1 MLSKVELLWERMTE
15 LYGNK
20 WINHYG
26 EQPSK
31 LWSDALDNV
40 TPQQIGGAFKKLL
53 TGKFKSFVPT
63 LAEFIELCLPQGEDF
78 GLPTVNEAFKQAVM
92 RQTDKHPAVVYCLRQ
107 MTDVV
112 KFRESPTKEAEKI
125 FNEAWA
131 KTVEHIANG
140 GALPERE
147 KQIESKQTG
156 DSVKNKQAGEQA
168 LAELRTLFK

>member
-1 MLSKVELLWERMTE
+1 MTA
-15 LYGNK
+15 LYGSK
-20 WINHYG
+20 WTNQYG
-26 EQPSK
+26 HQPAK
-31 LWSDALDNV
+31 LWSDALENISN
-40 TPQQIGGAFKKLL
+40 QQIGAALKKLL

-78 GLPTVNEAFKQAVM
+78 GLPTVDEAFKQAVM

-131 KTVEHIANG
+131 KTVDYVASG
-140 GALPERE
+140 GELPKPE
-147 KQIESKQTG
+147 KQIENENTG

>member
-1 MLSKVELLWERMTE
+1 MTE
-15 LYGNK
+15 LYGSK

-26 EQPSK
+26 DQPNR
-31 LWSDALDNV
+31 LWAEALENIG
-40 TPQQIGGAFKKLL
+40 TQQIAGAFKKLL

-78 GLPTVNEAFKQAVM
+78 GLPTVDEAFKQAVM

-131 KTVEHIANG
+131 KTVQHVANG
-140 GALPERE
+140 GELPERE
-147 KQIESKQTG
+147 KQIENKQTG
-156 DSVKNKQAGEQA
+156 DSVQNKQVGEQA
-168 LAELRTLFK
+168 LAELRELMKF